1 MDAIMGSIDAPV
13 ISEEVG
19 RRSPSVLQV
28 AAAEFQA
35 LPAARREAAATRLA
49 ERFAQACA
57 VMPRRRYEE
66 AEFKA
71 KQFSYA
77 VESIRTHQST
87 STALGSVLLDQFAL
101 AARSALETAEQPG
114 AVPVVEQPPQDDGA
128 EARQPGLDVA
138 ELLERTASED
148 SRLDD
153 LMSLAGNY
161 DAQARLF
168 DAGTLAAESF
178 MSGHAVMVG
187 EVLRTIRL
195 RLALGDEYAQQR
207 SPIELFLS
215 GPRRERRVGE
225 QARG

>member
-1 MDAIMGSIDAPV
+1 MEAGMGSMDTLLASGDV
-13 ISEEVG
+13 E
-19 RRSPSVLQV
+19 RRSPSVLQAV
-28 AAAEFQA
+28 ATEFAALPPARRDAAAA
-35 LPAARREAAATRLA
+35 RLA
-49 ERFAQACA
+49 ERFDQACV

-101 AARSALETAEQPG
+101 AARSALETAALSGEAAG
-114 AVPVVEQPPQDDGA
+114 DESVPADGA
-128 EARQPGLDVA
+128 ADDLGLAADVA

-148 SRLDD
+148 SRLAD
-153 LMSLAGNY
+153 LLSLAGNY

-168 DAGTLAAESF
+168 ESGALAAESF

-187 EVLRTIRL
+187 EVLRSIRMK
-195 RLALGDEYAQQR
+195 LALGEQYAQER

-215 GPRRERRVGE
+215 APRREGRFGE
-225 QARG
+225 QPRG

>member
-1 MDAIMGSIDAPV
+1 MGSIDALA
-13 ISEEVG
+13 ISGEVG
-19 RRSPSVLQV
+19 RRSPSVLQA
-28 AAAEFQA
+28 AAAEFQE
-35 LPAARREAAATRLA
+35 LPAARREATATRLA

-66 AEFKA
+66 AEFRA

-101 AARSALETAEQPG
+101 AARSALETADQSGGASLVDLPLQDFPAAAFQP
-114 AVPVVEQPPQDDGA
+114 A
-128 EARQPGLDVA
+128 LDVA
-138 ELLERTASED
+138 ELVERTASED

-168 DAGTLAAESF
+168 DGGALAAESF

-187 EVLRTIRL
+187 EVLRAIRL
-195 RLALGDEYAQQR
+195 RLGLGEEYAQQR

-215 GPRRERRVGE
+215 APRREHRVGE